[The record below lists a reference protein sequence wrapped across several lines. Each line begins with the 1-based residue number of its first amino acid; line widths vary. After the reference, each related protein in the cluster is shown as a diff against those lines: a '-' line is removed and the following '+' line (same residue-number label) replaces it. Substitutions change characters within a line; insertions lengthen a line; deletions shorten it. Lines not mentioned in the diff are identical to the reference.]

1 MSGGPESAG
10 VDSSRGD
17 SSPVESSG
25 ADSGGA
31 EPLPLE
37 GITVVAVEQAVAGP
51 LATRHL
57 ADLGA
62 RVIKIERQGEGDFA
76 RSYDDTVLGLAS
88 HFVWLNRGKESIEL
102 DLASDHGRQI
112 ALELADRA
120 DVVLSNL
127 APGAMERLGLGA
139 AALRERK
146 DDLVVVTISGYGDTG
161 PYRDR
166 KAYDMLVQAE
176 SGLCSITGTPETATK
191 TGVPVSDIATG
202 MYALSAIQSALF
214 RRERTGR
221 GATIE
226 VSMFE
231 ATAEWMGHPMY
242 IRMYA
247 DRQVGR
253 MGLSHASICPYDAFP
268 TTDGQVLIGVQNDRG
283 WAALVRDVL
292 GRPDLVDDERFA
304 TNIARVARRAEVDE
318 LIGRLTSGFGSE
330 ELAARLDR
338 FGVPAARLNDV
349 AALVDHP
356 QLEARDRWRDVD
368 TPAGPI
374 RGLLPPMTFADVELP
389 MGPVPALG
397 QHTDAILAELGRD
410 SRFQDTT
417 REKDTHH
424 GTARG

>member
-1 MSGGPESAG
+1 MTGTRADDEAGP
-10 VDSSRGD
+10 
-17 SSPVESSG
+17 
-25 ADSGGA
+25 
-31 EPLPLE
+31 PLA
-37 GITVVAVEQAVAGP
+37 GITVVAIEQAVAAP

-62 RVIKIERQGEGDFA
+62 RVIKVERAGEGDFA
-76 RSYDDTVLGLAS
+76 RAYDATVHGQAS

-102 DLASDHGRQI
+102 DLRSEHGRRV
-112 ALELADRA
+112 ALDLVDRA

-139 AALRERK
+139 QALRARR
-146 DDLVVVTISGYGDTG
+146 DDLVVVTLSGYGDGG

-202 MYALSAIQSALF
+202 MYALSAIQAALL
-214 RRERTGR
+214 RRERTGV

-242 IRMYA
+242 IRMYD

-253 MGLSHASICPYDAFP
+253 MGLSHASICPYDAYP
-268 TTDGQVLIGVQNDRG
+268 TRDGQVLIGVQNDRG
-283 WAALVRDVL
+283 WAALVRDVF
-292 GRPDLVDDERFA
+292 GRPDLVDDERYA

-318 LIGRLTSGFGSE
+318 LVGALTRGYDSDD
-330 ELAARLDR
+330 LAERLDR
-338 FGVPAARLNDV
+338 AGVPAGRLNDV
-349 AALVDHP
+349 AGLVAHP
-356 QLEARDRWRDVD
+356 QLTARDRWRDVD

-389 MGPVPALG
+389 MGAVPALG
-397 QHTDAILAELGRD
+397 EHTDAILAELGRGPD
-410 SRFQDTT
+410 HRT
-417 REKDTHH
+417 RGED
-424 GTARG
+424 A

>member
-1 MSGGPESAG
+1 MTGGG
-10 VDSSRGD
+10 
-17 SSPVESSG
+17 
-25 ADSGGA
+25 
-31 EPLPLE
+31 PLPLE

-62 RVIKIERQGEGDFA
+62 RVIKIERPGEGDFA
-76 RSYDDTVLGLAS
+76 RSYDDTVHGLAS

-102 DLASDHGRQI
+102 DLASDDGRRV

-127 APGAMERLGLGA
+127 APGAMDRLGLGA
-139 AALRERK
+139 AALRSRK
-146 DDLVVVTISGYGDTG
+146 DELVVVTLSGYGDAG
-161 PYRDR
+161 PYSGR

-202 MYALSAIQSALF
+202 MYALSAVQSALF
-214 RRERTGR
+214 RRERTGL

-268 TTDGQVLIGVQNDRG
+268 TRDGQVLIGVQNDRG

-292 GRPDLVDDERFA
+292 DRPDLVDDERYA
-304 TNIARVARRAEVDE
+304 TNIARVARRAEVDA
-318 LIGRLTSGFGSE
+318 LIGSLTREYDSE
-330 ELAARLDR
+330 ELAARLDDA
-338 FGVPAARLNDV
+338 GVPAARLNDV
-349 AALVDHP
+349 AGLVHHP
-356 QLEARDRWRDVD
+356 QLEARDRWREVD
-368 TPAGPI
+368 TPAGSV
-374 RGLLPPMTFADVELP
+374 RGLLPPITYADVELP
-389 MGPVPALG
+389 MGPVPSLG
-397 QHTDAILAELGRD
+397 RHTDAILAELAGRA
-410 SRFQDTT
+410 RG
-417 REKDTHH
+417 EDTHH
-424 GTARG
+424 GTS

>member
-1 MSGGPESAG
+1 MTGGG
-10 VDSSRGD
+10 
-17 SSPVESSG
+17 
-25 ADSGGA
+25 
-31 EPLPLE
+31 PLPLE

-62 RVIKIERQGEGDFA
+62 RVIKIERPGEGDFA
-76 RSYDDTVLGLAS
+76 RSYDDTVHGLAS

-102 DLASDHGRQI
+102 DLASDDGRRV

-127 APGAMERLGLGA
+127 APGAMDRLGLGA
-139 AALRERK
+139 AALRSRK
-146 DDLVVVTISGYGDTG
+146 DELVVVTLSGYGDAG
-161 PYRDR
+161 PYSGR

-202 MYALSAIQSALF
+202 MYALSAVQSALF
-214 RRERTGR
+214 RRERTGL

-268 TTDGQVLIGVQNDRG
+268 TRDGQVLIGVQNDRG

-292 GRPDLVDDERFA
+292 DRPDLVDDERYA
-304 TNIARVARRAEVDE
+304 TNIARVARRAEVDA
-318 LIGRLTSGFGSE
+318 LIGSLTREYDSE
-330 ELAARLDR
+330 ELAARLDDA
-338 FGVPAARLNDV
+338 GVPAARLNDV
-349 AALVDHP
+349 AGLVHHP
-356 QLEARDRWRDVD
+356 QLEARDRWREVD
-368 TPAGPI
+368 TPAGPV
-374 RGLLPPMTFADVELP
+374 RGLLPPITYADVELP
-389 MGPVPALG
+389 MGPVPSLG
-397 QHTDAILAELGRD
+397 RHTDAILAELAGRA
-410 SRFQDTT
+410 RG
-417 REKDTHH
+417 EDTHH
-424 GTARG
+424 GTS

>member
-1 MSGGPESAG
+1 MMGGG
-10 VDSSRGD
+10 
-17 SSPVESSG
+17 
-25 ADSGGA
+25 
-31 EPLPLE
+31 PLPLE

-62 RVIKIERQGEGDFA
+62 RVIKIERPGEGDFA
-76 RSYDDTVLGLAS
+76 RSYDDTVHGLAS

-102 DLASDHGRQI
+102 DLASDDGRRV

-127 APGAMERLGLGA
+127 APGAMDRLGLGA
-139 AALRERK
+139 AALRSRK
-146 DDLVVVTISGYGDTG
+146 DELVVVTLSGYGEAG
-161 PYRDR
+161 PYSGR

-202 MYALSAIQSALF
+202 MYALSAVQSALF
-214 RRERTGR
+214 RRERTGL

-268 TTDGQVLIGVQNDRG
+268 TRDGQVLIGVQNDRG

-292 GRPDLVDDERFA
+292 DRPDLVDDERYA
-304 TNIARVARRAEVDE
+304 TNIARVARRAEVDA
-318 LIGRLTSGFGSE
+318 LIGSLTRGYDSE
-330 ELAARLDR
+330 ELAARLDDA
-338 FGVPAARLNDV
+338 GVPAARLNDV
-349 AALVDHP
+349 AGLVHHP
-356 QLEARDRWRDVD
+356 QLEARDRWREVD
-368 TPAGPI
+368 TPAGPV
-374 RGLLPPMTFADVELP
+374 RGLLPPITYADVELP
-389 MGPVPALG
+389 MGPVPSLG
-397 QHTDAILAELGRD
+397 RHTDAILAELAGRA
-410 SRFQDTT
+410 RGEDT
-417 REKDTHH
+417 RH
-424 GTARG
+424 GTS